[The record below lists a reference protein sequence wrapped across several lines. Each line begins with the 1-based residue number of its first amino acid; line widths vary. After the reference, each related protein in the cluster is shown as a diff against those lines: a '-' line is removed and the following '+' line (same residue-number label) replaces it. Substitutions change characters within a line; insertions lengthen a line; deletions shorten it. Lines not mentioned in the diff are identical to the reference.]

1 MLSILAIIAAIVF
14 AAIVVI
20 AIVASH
26 RPDSF
31 RVERSAVIAAPPERL
46 QPMISDL
53 RTFNEWN
60 PYRRKDPGMK
70 EEYGTATAGPGAT
83 YAWDSSQVGAGR
95 MTVETVAPDRVTM
108 RLDFARPFKATNLAE
123 FTLRPEGNG
132 TRVTWAMR
140 GRANFVSKV
149 MQVFMDFDAMIGN
162 DFADGLANLRT
173 LAERR

>member
-1 MLSILAIIAAIVF
+1 MLTILTILAAVVLV
-14 AAIVVI
+14 AIVVI
-20 AIVASH
+20 AIVASG

-46 QPMISDL
+46 GPMISDL

-70 EEYGTATAGPGAT
+70 EEYGAVTAGPGAT

-95 MTVETVAPDRVTM
+95 MTVETVASDRVTM
-108 RLDFARPFKATNLAE
+108 RLDFARPFEATNLAE
-123 FTLRPEGNG
+123 FTLRAEGSG
-132 TRVTWAMR
+132 TRVSWAMS
-140 GRANFVSKV
+140 GRANFVSKI
-149 MQVFMDFDAMIGN
+149 MQVFLDFDAMIGN